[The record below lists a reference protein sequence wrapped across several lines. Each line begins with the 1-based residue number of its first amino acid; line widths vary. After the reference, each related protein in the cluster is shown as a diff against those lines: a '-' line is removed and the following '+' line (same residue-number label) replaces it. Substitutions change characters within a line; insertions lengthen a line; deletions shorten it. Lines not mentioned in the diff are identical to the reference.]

1 MLRHGVL
8 QDNLVLST
16 DALTKDKRCKRL
28 PKKLFSEANLHYQ
41 LS

>member
-1 MLRHGVL
+1 MAMLRHGVL

-28 PKKLFSEANLHYQ
+28 P
-41 LS
+41 